1 MLDSRQSG
9 VGLLES
15 LENQAGIWR
24 FGVFEVD
31 ARNADLRRSGTSIRL
46 REQSFR
52 ILVHLLV
59 HAGELVTRED
69 LRDLLWPADTFV
81 DFDHGLNTAMMRLR
95 DALGDA
101 ASAPVYI
108 ETVPRRGYRF
118 VAPVVAVQRNAPSAQ
133 MPKSAPHASPRPSAT
148 GDALSIAVLPFKVST
163 VIPEIAAFAEDL
175 AAELVTGLHRFSY
188 LRVISRTL
196 TQRYAAE
203 DIDVRSIRAD
213 LGARYLVEGTLRQAG
228 SKLRVTVRLIDAAS
242 GENLWSETYE
252 QPFHADSLFDLQ
264 DYLIPRVVS
273 TMADGRGILPRSF
286 SEALRGKD
294 ATQLTPNE
302 AVLRAFAYF
311 QRVSAE
317 EHAASRAALERAVQI
332 APGQADCWAMLS
344 LIYKEEYTHGFNL
357 RPDPLGRAFSAAQR
371 ALEAD
376 PSNHLC
382 HHALAATFYFR
393 KEFPAFRAA
402 ADRAITLNPM
412 DGFTI
417 AYLGFLIAYS
427 GEWDLG
433 CMLAERARDLNSH
446 HPGWY
451 WFAHLLNAYRKRD
464 YHVAVEIGL
473 RINMPQFWRT
483 SVALAAAYGQLG
495 DIDQAHRYVE
505 VLETSRPGF
514 AATAREELTKWWTPP
529 LVEHLLDGLFKAG
542 MEIVPVP
549 EI

>member
-1 MLDSRQSG
+1 M
-9 VGLLES
+9 ET
-15 LENQAGIWR
+15 LENQTGIWR

-31 ARNADLRRSGTSIRL
+31 ARNAELRRSGTSIRL

-52 ILVHLLV
+52 ILVHLIEN
-59 HAGELVTRED
+59 AGELVRRED
-69 LRDLLWPADTFV
+69 LRHLLWPDDTFV

-118 VAPVVAVQRNAPSAQ
+118 VAPVVAVARNGSSAQ
-133 MPKSAPHASPRPSAT
+133 AAKPAPYAPLRPTAT
-148 GDALSIAVLPFKVST
+148 REAVSLAVLPFKVST
-163 VIPEIAAFAEDL
+163 VNPEIAAFAEDL
-175 AAELVTGLHRFSY
+175 AAELVTGLSRFSY
-188 LRVISRTL
+188 LRVVSRTL

-203 DIDVRSIRAD
+203 DIDLRSIRAD
-213 LGARYLVEGTLRQAG
+213 LDARYLVEGTLRQAG
-228 SKLRVTVRLIDAAS
+228 SKLRASVRLVDSES

-264 DYLIPRVVS
+264 DYLVPRVVS
-273 TMADGRGILPRSF
+273 TMVDGRGILPRSI
-286 SEALRGKD
+286 SEDLRGKD
-294 ATQLTPNE
+294 VAQLTPNQ
-302 AVLRAFAYF
+302 AVLRSFAHF

-332 APGQADCWAMLS
+332 SPGQADCWAMLS
-344 LIYKEEYTHGFNL
+344 LIYKEEYTNGFNL

-382 HHALAATFYFR
+382 HHALAASLYFR
-393 KEFPAFRAA
+393 KEFPAFRVA

-412 DGFTI
+412 DSFTI

-433 CMLAERARDLNSH
+433 CTLAERALDLNPH

-464 YHVAVEIGL
+464 YRVAVEIGL
-473 RINMPQFWRT
+473 RINLPQFWRNN
-483 SVALAAAYGQLG
+483 VALAAAYGQLG
-495 DIDQAHRYVE
+495 EIDHARRYADA
-505 VLETSRPGF
+505 LETSRPGF
-514 AATAREELTKWWTPP
+514 AATAREELSKWWTPA

-542 MEIVPVP
+542 MEIVPAP
-549 EI
+549 QT